1 MLNYIPET
9 YVTTFTSGNGVN
21 FFIIVYYAKTLETM
35 KSEGFD
41 KFWNDTFK
49 LSEKLGVEV
58 PELKRQ
64 RKKPAKF
71 LDSSDEDEE
80 KFHL

>member
-1 MLNYIPET
+1 
-9 YVTTFTSGNGVN
+9 
-21 FFIIVYYAKTLETM
+21 M

-80 KFHL
+80 KFPDSPL